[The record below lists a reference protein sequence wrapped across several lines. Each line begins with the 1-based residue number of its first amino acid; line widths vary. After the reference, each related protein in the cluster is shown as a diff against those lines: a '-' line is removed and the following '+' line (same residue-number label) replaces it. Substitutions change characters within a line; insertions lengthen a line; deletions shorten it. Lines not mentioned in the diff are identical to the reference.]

1 MAAMNEAQEAV
12 LANLHRIQQNN
23 LEQQNILLLG
33 VLAVRRRRRERM
45 LRRER
50 EEQAGRARAPRPR
63 RWYTK
68 GWVLGR
74 SVHSQ
79 YENLFE
85 QLDRECRG
93 DYVSYIR
100 MDRNTFAEI
109 LRRVAPRITKSQR

>member
-1 MAAMNEAQEAV
+1 MDAMNQDELAA
-12 LANLHRIQQNN
+12 LANMNQMAMHN
-23 LEQQNILLLG
+23 LEEQNILLLC
-33 VLAVRRRRRERM
+33 VVAQRRRRLRM
-45 LRRER
+45 LRKER
-50 EEQAGRARAPRPR
+50 QQQAGRARAPRPR

-74 SVHSQ
+74 AVHSQ

-93 DYVSYIR
+93 DYVSYLR

-109 LRRVAPRITKSQR
+109 LRRVGPRITKSPR